1 MCRMF
6 HVQRTA
12 VLVCVIPGDSACD
25 VCLDH
30 IHRERVS
37 SALGS
42 MERSKAMKSIE
53 YRSLHMC
60 DIQTRS
66 HSDHDSW
73 SN

>member
-12 VLVCVIPGDSACD
+12 VLVCVIPDDSAQ
-25 VCLDH
+25 CLDH
-30 IHRERVS
+30 IHRERVP

-42 MERSKAMKSIE
+42 MERSKAMKSVE
-53 YRSLHMC
+53 YRSFHMY